1 MTTTEAQNPASTSP
15 EGRLTGRT
23 IVLIGGGS
31 GIGLAVAR
39 RTVALGAAVVLGGRT
54 AERLEAATAS
64 LGDRASWSVVDTSDA
79 ASIRSFFENVPVV
92 DGLFTTAAS
101 YTVGSM
107 RELSPEDA
115 ASPFE
120 SKFWGQY
127 RVVHAAL
134 DLLSA
139 DASIV
144 LMSGAASVRP
154 PAAAPAYV
162 AANAAVEGLARGLAV
177 ELAPVRVNAVS
188 PGTIDGNL
196 WANRDE
202 ASRSA
207 AFAQFS
213 ADTLLRRPGSEEEV
227 ADAVVHLLVNGY
239 TTGSTLYVDGGY
251 SLR

>member
-1 MTTTEAQNPASTSP
+1 MSAHTTESFDA
-15 EGRLTGRT
+15 RLHDRT

-31 GIGLAVAR
+31 GIGLEVAR
-39 RTVALGAAVVLGGRT
+39 RSLTLGAEVVLGGRT
-54 AERLEAATAS
+54 PSRLEAAVAE
-64 LGDRASWSVVDTSDA
+64 LGPRARWSTVDTSDEE
-79 ASIRSFFENVPVV
+79 SITRFFADVPTV
-92 DGLFTTAAS
+92 DGIFTTAAD
-101 YTVGSM
+101 YVVGSM
-107 RELSPEDA
+107 RDLDPQA
-115 ASPFE
+115 ATSPFE

-134 DLLSA
+134 DLLSPE
-139 DASIV
+139 ASIV

-162 AANAAVEGLARGLAV
+162 AANAAIEGLARGLAV

-202 ASRSA
+202 AARET

-213 ADTLLRRPGSEEEV
+213 ADTLLGRPGTEGEV
-227 ADAVVHLLVNGY
+227 ADAVIHLFVNGY

>member
-1 MTTTEAQNPASTSP
+1 MTSYDPSSLLA
-15 EGRLTGRT
+15 GRT

-31 GIGLAVAR
+31 GIGLEVAR
-39 RTVALGAAVVLGGRT
+39 RAIALGGSVVLGGRT
-54 AERLEAATAS
+54 AARLEAAAES
-64 LGDRASWSVVDTSDA
+64 LGERATWATVDTGDDA
-79 ASIRSFFENVPVV
+79 SVSAFFEPIAAV
-92 DGLFTTAAS
+92 DALFTTAAD
-101 YTVGSM
+101 YVVGSM
-107 RELSPEDA
+107 RDLDPAQA
-115 ASPFE
+115 ASPFA

-134 DLLSA
+134 DRLTA

-162 AANAAVEGLARGLAV
+162 AANAAIEGLARGLAV

-196 WANRDE
+196 WAHRDDAVRE
-202 ASRSA
+202 A

-213 ADTLLRRPGSEEEV
+213 ADTALHRPGTEAEV
-227 ADAVVHLLVNGY
+227 AGAVIHLFTNGY